1 MDAERKSYW
10 EKRMVQLFTAQDKRN
25 AKFEKKMRKEYL
37 RMEEQIKKEIASY
50 YAKYGKDG
58 VIEYRKLVLS
68 LAEKERELLY
78 QDYDEFARRNPK
90 YTHLMPV
97 RESIYKL
104 NRLEGLQLDIRM
116 RMIEL
121 GAFEE
126 EGYRKLLEQAY
137 EDGYLSTMKGLSNAP
152 SFFTLNSVAMGQ
164 TLNEKWIDEGNFS
177 TRIWG
182 NKEKLIR
189 LLNNEIRDAFIRG
202 DDFRQMSKLIQYRTG
217 VGENDAKRLLQTEY
231 NFVMGQANKQ
241 AFMEAN
247 VTKYEVSAVM
257 DRKTSKTC
265 KSLDGE
271 QFDFENAKVGV
282 NYPPFHARCRTTVI
296 PIED

>member
-10 EKRMVQLFTAQDKRN
+10 EQRMIQLFTSQDKKN
-25 AKFEKKMRKEYL
+25 VKFERKMHKEYL
-37 RMEEQIKKEIASY
+37 RIEEQINKEIASFY
-50 YAKYGKDG
+50 TKYGKDD
-58 VIEYRKLVLS
+58 VLEYRKLVQS
-68 LAEKERELLY
+68 LTDTERDLLF

-90 YTHLMPV
+90 YSHLMPV

-104 NRLEGLQLDIRM
+104 NRLEGLQLNIRM
-116 RMIEL
+116 HMIEL

-126 EGYRKLLEQAY
+126 EGFRKLLEQAY

-152 SFFTLNSVAMGQ
+152 SFFTLNSVAMSQ

-202 DDFRQMSKLIQYRTG
+202 DDFRQMSKVIQYRTG

-247 VTKYEVSAVM
+247 VMKYEVSAVM

-265 KSLDGE
+265 RSLDGE

>member
-1 MDAERKSYW
+1 MDVERKSYW
-10 EKRMVQLFTAQDKRN
+10 EKRMIQLFTAQDKKN
-25 AKFEKKMRKEYL
+25 VKFEKKMEKEYL
-37 RMEEQIKKEIASY
+37 RVEEQLKKEIASY
-50 YAKYGKDG
+50 YTKYGKDG
-58 VIEYRKLVLS
+58 VIEYRKLVQS
-68 LAEKERELLY
+68 LTEEERDLLF

-90 YTHLMPV
+90 YAHLMPI

-126 EGYRKLLEQAY
+126 EGFRKLLEEAY
-137 EDGYLSTMKGLSNAP
+137 ENGYLSSMKGLKNPPA
-152 SFFTLNSVAMGQ
+152 FFVINNLAMQQ
-164 TLNEKWIDEGNFS
+164 TLNEKWINEGNFS

-182 NKEKLIR
+182 NKER
-189 LLNNEIRDAFIRG
+189 LLSALNAEIRDGIIRG
-202 DDFRQMSKLIQYRTG
+202 DDYKQMSQVIQYRTG

-231 NFVMGQANKQ
+231 NFVMNQANKQ
-241 AFMEAN
+241 AFLDAG
-247 VTKYEVSAVM
+247 VTRYEISAVM

-265 KSLDGE
+265 RSLDGE
-271 QFDFENAKVGV
+271 QFDFESAKVGG

-296 PIED
+296 PLED